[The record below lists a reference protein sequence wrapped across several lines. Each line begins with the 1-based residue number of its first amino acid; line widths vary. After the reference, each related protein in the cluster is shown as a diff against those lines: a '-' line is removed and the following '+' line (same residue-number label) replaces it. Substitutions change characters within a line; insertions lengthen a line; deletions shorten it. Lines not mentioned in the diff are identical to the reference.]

1 MPIDAVL
8 VLLDPDRA
16 AGRAAGADAGVPLHE
31 PDPLLVEEIL
41 VAQRAD
47 RAEIDHVA
55 RELVV
60 QREAGHDV
68 DLLVRCRG
76 R

>member
-1 MPIDAVL
+1 MRSWFSSIQIEQPV
-8 VLLDPDRA
+8 
-16 AGRAAGADAGVPLHE
+16 GAAGADAAVPPHE
-31 PDPLLVEEIL
+31 PDPLLVQKIL
-41 VAQRAD
+41 VAQRPD

-68 DLLVRCRG
+68 DFLVRRRG